1 MRCRRCVADAISQAT
16 AEKTKWIS
24 SYTSLKTKVGKQT
37 DLAEKLQAKYD
48 LVKDKKKGTL
58 VTPKLVTQMWSQL
71 STLQAKKGK
80 MARFI
85 EDTSAVDPLKWA
97 KNKTKYDKEFKECES
112 ALDTFTEGAVSL
124 VQKGLSN

>member
-1 MRCRRCVADAISQAT
+1 MVPAARAGTKLLPGLILGMRCRRCVADAISQAT
-16 AEKTKWIS
+16 AEKAKWIS

-58 VTPKLVTQMWSQL
+58 VTAKLVTQMWSQL

-97 KNKTKYDKEFKECES
+97 KNKAKHNK
-112 ALDTFTEGAVSL
+112 
-124 VQKGLSN
+124 